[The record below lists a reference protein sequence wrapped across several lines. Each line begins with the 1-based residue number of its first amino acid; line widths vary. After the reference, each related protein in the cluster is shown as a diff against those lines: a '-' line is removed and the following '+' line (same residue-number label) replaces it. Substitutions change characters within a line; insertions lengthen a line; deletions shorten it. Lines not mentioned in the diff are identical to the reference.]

1 VTPLDR
7 RFAVAIGSL
16 TAAAHIAVSWRY
28 GYYRDELYFIACAKR
43 LAWGYVDMPP
53 LTAFV
58 SWLTAP
64 AHYQLVAL
72 RFTVA
77 IAAGATVYV
86 ACAIAAELD
95 GGPWSQGLAGITV
108 ALTPAYLFLGTT
120 LTTTSYEPLTWALTV
135 FAAMRLVRTG
145 DSRWWFVIAAA
156 FSLGL
161 YGKYSMLLLAAAL
174 LAGLLLT
181 PERNVLRSRA
191 FGIAVLAALIVFAPN
206 IWWQAVHG
214 FPMLAVL
221 RGDVL
226 GRHAFNSGMQFE
238 FRQPLVNAG
247 IFFLEQLAFF
257 NPVAVPVWLA
267 GAAVL
272 WRARRF
278 RSYRFIAITFV
289 LLLGSAAL
297 LNGKGYYIAGI
308 YTPLLCAGWVAIERV
323 WNARPAWRTIAA
335 GAVLVSA
342 ALFAPFTIPLLSA
355 QGLIGYSQ
363 FLGITG
369 RNGTPPRLVQP
380 LFADEFGWQGLTR
393 RLGELYA
400 KIPPGQ
406 RVRTAIFSDTYA
418 GAAAIEFYGP
428 SYGLPAAISAQNQYY
443 LWGTRG
449 YDGSSVLAVGA
460 SQAGLLRVLFRHVVL
475 AGTFED
481 PYRWASEGPT
491 PIFLC
496 TQPVAPLRELWPRL
510 RWYGA

>member
-1 VTPLDR
+1 LDK
-7 RFAVAIGSL
+7 RFAVAIGAL

-64 AHYQLVAL
+64 AHYELVAL
-72 RFTVA
+72 RVTVA
-77 IAAGATVYV
+77 LAAGATVYL
-86 ACAIAAELD
+86 ACAIAAELE
-95 GGPWSQGLAGITV
+95 GGLWSQRLAGITV

-120 LTTTSYEPLTWALTV
+120 LTTTSYEPLTWALIV
-135 FAAMRLVRTG
+135 FAAMRLVRSG
-145 DSRWWFVIAAA
+145 DSRWWFVIAAV
-156 FSLGL
+156 FSFGF

-174 LAGLLLT
+174 LAGLLVT
-181 PERNVLRSRA
+181 PERNVLRMRA
-191 FGIAVLAALIVFAPN
+191 FAVAVLGALIVVAPN
-206 IWWQAVHG
+206 IWWQAAHG
-214 FPMLAVL
+214 FPIVAVL

-226 GRHAFNSGMQFE
+226 GRHAFNSGLQFE

-247 IFFLEQLAFF
+247 IFLLEQLAFF
-257 NPVAVPVWLA
+257 NPAAVPIWLA
-267 GAAVL
+267 GAAAL
-272 WRARRF
+272 WLAPRF
-278 RSYRFIAITFV
+278 RPYRFVAIAFG
-289 LLLGSAAL
+289 LLLASAVL

-308 YTPLLCAGWVAIERV
+308 YTPLLCAGWVAIERA
-323 WNARPAWRTIAA
+323 WNARPAWRASAA

-342 ALFAPFTIPLLSA
+342 ALLAPFTIPLLSA
-355 QGLIGYSQ
+355 EALIGYSQ
-363 FLGITG
+363 SLGITG
-369 RNGTPPRLVQP
+369 RNGTAPRLVQP

-393 RLGELYA
+393 RVAELYA
-400 KIPPGQ
+400 KIPSEQ
-406 RVRTAIFSDTYA
+406 RARTAIFSDTYA
-418 GAAAIEFYGP
+418 GAAAIELYGAG
-428 SYGLPAAISAQNQYY
+428 YGLPAPISAQNQYY
-443 LWGTRG
+443 LWGPRG

-481 PYRWASEGPT
+481 PYRWAIEGPT

-496 TQPVAPLRELWPRL
+496 TQPVEPLRELWPRL

>member
-1 VTPLDR
+1 LDK
-7 RFAVAIGSL
+7 RFAVAAGAL

-64 AHYQLVAL
+64 AHYELVAL

-77 IAAGATVYV
+77 LAAGATVYL
-86 ACAIAAELD
+86 ACAIAAEI
-95 GGPWSQGLAGITV
+95 GGGRWSQRLSGITV

-135 FAAMRLVRTG
+135 FAAMRLARLG
-145 DSRWWFVIAAA
+145 NARWWFVIVAAVS
-156 FSLGL
+156 FGL
-161 YGKYSMLLLAAAL
+161 YGKYSMLLLAGAL
-174 LAGLLLT
+174 LAGLLVT
-181 PERNVLRSRA
+181 AERTVLRSRA
-191 FGIAVLAALIVFAPN
+191 LAIAALATLLVMAPN
-206 IWWQAVHG
+206 LWWQGAHG
-214 FPMLAVL
+214 WPMLAVL

-247 IFFLEQLAFF
+247 VFFLEQLLFF
-257 NPVAVPVWLA
+257 NPVAVPIWLA
-267 GAAVL
+267 GAAAL
-272 WRARRF
+272 WLAPRF
-278 RSYRFIAITFV
+278 RSYRFVAVAFV
-289 LLLGSAAL
+289 LLLGAAAL

-308 YTPLLCAGWVAIERV
+308 YTPLICAGWVALERA
-323 WNARPAWRTIAA
+323 WNARPAWRALAA
-335 GAVLVSA
+335 GAVIVSA
-342 ALFAPFTIPLLSA
+342 ALMAPFTIPLVSA
-355 QGLIGYSQ
+355 QALIGYSQ
-363 FLGITG
+363 LLGITG
-369 RNGTPPRLVQP
+369 RNGTPPHLVQP
-380 LFADEFGWQGLTR
+380 LFADEFGWDGLTR
-393 RLGELYA
+393 RVAAIYGKLPAE
-400 KIPPGQ
+400 Q
-406 RVRTAIFSDTYA
+406 RMRTAIFSDTYA

-428 SYGLPAAISAQNQYY
+428 RYGLPQPISAQNQYY

-460 SQAGLLRVLFRHVVL
+460 SQAGLLHALFRHVVL

-481 PYRWASEGPT
+481 PDRWAIEGPT
-491 PIFLC
+491 PVFLC

>member
-1 VTPLDR
+1 LDK
-7 RFAVAIGSL
+7 RFAAALGVL

-58 SWLTAP
+58 SWLSAP
-64 AHYQLVAL
+64 AHYELIAL

-77 IAAGATVYV
+77 LAAGATAYL
-86 ACAIAAELD
+86 ACAIAAEL
-95 GGPWSQGLAGITV
+95 GGGSWSARLAGLTV

-135 FAAMRLVRTG
+135 FAMMRLIRSR
-145 DSRWWFVIAAA
+145 DERWWFAIAAA
-156 FSLGL
+156 VSLGL
-161 YGKYSMLLLAAAL
+161 YAKYSMFLLAAAM

-181 PERNVLRSRA
+181 PERTVLRSRV
-191 FGIAVLAALIVFAPN
+191 FVIAALGTLLVLSPN
-206 IWWQAVHG
+206 LWWQSVHG
-214 FPMLAVL
+214 WPMLAVL

-247 IFFLEQLAFF
+247 VFFLEQLLFF
-257 NPVAVPVWLA
+257 NPVVVPIWVAGAVALWLA
-267 GAAVL
+267 P
-272 WRARRF
+272 RF
-278 RSYRFIAITFV
+278 SAYRFIAIAFV
-289 LLLGSAAL
+289 LLLASAAL

-308 YTPLLCAGWVAIERV
+308 YTPLICAGWVTLERA
-323 WNARPAWRTIAA
+323 WSGRPAWRTLAC
-335 GAVLVSA
+335 GAVLISA
-342 ALFAPFTIPLLSA
+342 VLLAPFTIPALDVQTLV
-355 QGLIGYSQ
+355 GYSK
-363 FLGITG
+363 FLGVTG
-369 RNGTPPRLVQP
+369 RGGTPARLVQP
-380 LFADEFGWQGLTR
+380 LFADEFGWQGLAR
-393 RLGELYA
+393 RVAEFYDKL
-400 KIPPGQ
+400 PPQQ
-406 RVRTAIFSDTYA
+406 RRRTAIFSDTYA

-428 SYGLPAAISAQNQYY
+428 QYGLPQPISGQNQYY

-460 SQAGLLRVLFRHVVL
+460 SQSDLLHVLFRHVVL
-475 AGTFED
+475 AGTFQD
-481 PYRWASEGPT
+481 PYRWAIEGPT

-496 TQPVAPLRELWPRL
+496 TQPIAPLEDLWPRL